1 MQDDRVGASMEAIDR
16 IIELCRQTESSG
28 ADPFVVDVITLL
40 EKLKLMLTEWKTV
53 PQLAKDAE
61 AVYRIAMLIKLQE
74 EVVKHRSSLL
84 YTDPL
89 LVELKVLASDPG
101 DLARAFIRAWRP
113 IVALQQLN
121 LEQLR
126 LAYEYWS
133 NLRRLRLDEY
143 DSSKMPSSLDLEQ
156 LKSMGILE
164 DEVQSKALEGM
175 HEELLK
181 RSVGGRMNYWEF
193 VSDRDFASTVKKAVM
208 VSFLVTLGYAELEIE
223 PLENKIWLKPKE
235 APEIPKVAEKKSLVV
250 SLKP

>member
-1 MQDDRVGASMEAIDR
+1 MEAIDR

-28 ADPFVVDVITLL
+28 ADPFAVDVMALL
-40 EKLKLMLTEWKTV
+40 EKLKLMLMEWKTV

-74 EVVKHRSSLL
+74 EVVRHRSSLL

-89 LVELKVLASDPG
+89 LVELKVLASG
-101 DLARAFIRAWRP
+101 ANDLARAFLRACRP
-113 IVALQQLN
+113 VVTIQQLN

-133 NLRRLRLDEY
+133 NLRKLRLDEY

-156 LKSMGILE
+156 LKSMGVLV
-164 DEVQSKALEGM
+164 DEIPSKALEKM
-175 HEELLK
+175 HEELRE
-181 RSVGGRMNYWEF
+181 RSAGGRMNYWEF
-193 VSDRDFASTVKKAVM
+193 VSDRDFASMVKKAVM